1 MPHNQCYRTLG
12 RGDDAHEHPGVRD
25 GDAAPL
31 SAGEQGGEGPAEK
44 GRLLTEFSRVTGYHR
59 KAATRLLQPVS
70 AVARPAGAT
79 NRGGRP
85 RQYGPAVQ
93 QALVAVWE
101 AADRPCGKRLAPFLA
116 ELVPQLERHGEV
128 ALEPAVRASL
138 LALSAATIDRLVAPV
153 RRARGRQPRG
163 TGVGAD
169 GLRATV
175 PVRSFGEWRE
185 VAPGALQADLVLH
198 CGETTAGFFLTSLV
212 AVDVATSWV
221 EVQPI
226 WGKGQQRVGSGV
238 HFIRQRLPFPLRE
251 LHTDNGSEFLN
262 AVLVP
267 WCRREGVQLTRGRPY
282 HKNDQAY
289 VEQRNWTVVRRLV
302 GYDRYS
308 SKAALAQ
315 LLRLYGLV
323 TDYMNYF
330 QPVRKVVAKERVGAR
345 VRKRYDAAQTP
356 YQRLRASGGLDAAA
370 QADLAVH
377 YAGLN
382 PVRLRAQIDA
392 ALQALWTAA
401 DREPLTE

>member
-1 MPHNQCYRTLG
+1 
-12 RGDDAHEHPGVRD
+12 
-25 GDAAPL
+25 
-31 SAGEQGGEGPAEK
+31 
-44 GRLLTEFSRVTGYHR
+44 LTEFCQVTGYHR
-59 KAATRLLQPVS
+59 KAVTRLLRP
-70 AVARPAGAT
+70 PAG
-79 NRGGRP
+79 P
-85 RQYGPAVQ
+85 P
-93 QALVAVWE
+93 
-101 AADRPCGKRLAPFLA
+101 
-116 ELVPQLERHGEV
+116 
-128 ALEPAVRASL
+128 
-138 LALSAATIDRLVAPV
+138 SAAAS
-153 RRARGRQPRG
+153 G
-163 TGVGAD
+163 D

-175 PVRSFGEWRE
+175 PVRTAGEWRA

-198 CGETTAGFFLTSLV
+198 CGATTAGFFLTSLV

-238 HFIRQRLPFPLRE
+238 HFIRQRLPFPLCE

-267 WCRREGVQLTRGRPY
+267 WCRREGVRLTRGRPY

-289 VEQRNWTVVRRLV
+289 VEQRNGTVVRRLV

-308 SKAALAQ
+308 TKAALAQ
-315 LLRLYGLV
+315 LLRLAGLV

-330 QPVRKVVAKERVGAR
+330 QPVRKVVASERVGAR

-356 YQRLRASGGLDAAA
+356 YQRLRSSGVLDAAA
-370 QADLAVH
+370 QADLAGH

-392 ALQALWTAA
+392 ALQALWTLA
-401 DREPLTE
+401 DRERLIE